1 MQVDDRHAYQT
12 LDFNREVFSI
22 DDLEIVQYKTRFP
35 VYTQMC
41 RNLKEKAPSGSLLG
55 DFDSRIKLNTF
66 IETNVRVLPDV
77 YLSLWIRIRYSKN

>member
-1 MQVDDRHAYQT
+1 MTTDT
-12 LDFNREVFSI
+12 LTRPWILIEKFFSI

-77 YLSLWIRIRYSKN
+77 YLSL